1 MLMLTA
7 PNVYYYALMAL
18 LKYARKGL
26 QSHHLFFFGGGGA
39 QPLPL
44 LPHFCTVNSLGLKNI
59 TLNNF
64 VD

>member
-18 LKYARKGL
+18 LKCSKGA
-26 QSHHLFFFGGGGA
+26 SVPPLFFGGGA

-44 LPHFCTVNSLGLKNI
+44 PPHFCTVNSLGLKNI

>member
-18 LKYARKGL
+18 LKCSKGD
-26 QSHHLFFFGGGGA
+26 SVPPTFFFLGGGGA